1 MRKRFDLELQKFDDN
16 MWKGIR
22 FQELVVPPSQ
32 GEGFQH
38 SPNLWD
44 FLHACNAYS
53 MRKKNQTKQRVVGL
67 YISFPVSPYENP
79 GSAYLQT

>member
-1 MRKRFDLELQKFDDN
+1 MHKRFDLELQNFDDN
-16 MWKGIR
+16 VER
-22 FQELVVPPSQ
+22 NTFPRVSSAS
-32 GEGFQH
+32 FQH

-44 FLHACNAYS
+44 FLHACTAYS